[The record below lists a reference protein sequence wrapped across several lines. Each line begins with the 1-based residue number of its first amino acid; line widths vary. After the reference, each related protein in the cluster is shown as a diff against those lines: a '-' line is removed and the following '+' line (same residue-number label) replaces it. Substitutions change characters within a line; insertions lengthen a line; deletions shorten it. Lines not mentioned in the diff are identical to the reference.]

1 MNSPTKN
8 KTYLIAIIALIFP
21 LIAAACNAGTIVP
34 EVTVK
39 GIEDQFIVA
48 ISDENDSQSDAE
60 VVAVTNTG
68 VDEITTSEVENTT
81 KDLVPVPA
89 ELAEEQNVLVDLYAQ
104 VNPSVVNITI
114 YGEQN
119 GQVLPLGQGSGFVHD
134 QDGHIVTNAHVIDGA
149 EQVEVTFSDGTILT
163 ADIVG
168 QDLNSDLA
176 VVKVDQLPEGVL
188 ALGLS
193 AMRELAVGQTVVA
206 IGNPF
211 GLEGTLTRGI
221 ISALGRNIPALTPF
235 SIPQSIQTD
244 AAINPGNSGGPLL
257 NLEGEVIGVNAQ
269 IETNGTSRSNSG
281 VGFAIPVS
289 ILKLVVPALI
299 EQGEYEWSWLGV
311 RGGNLNPTMVQANE
325 LSVNRGAYIADV
337 TPNGPAASAGLQ
349 GASDIVSIEGRSVQ
363 VGGDVIIAVDDTP
376 VRSFDDLLIFI
387 ALQTHPDQEITL
399 TILREGETQDIVVK
413 LDERPESLSSLTPEL
428 PQLPE

>member
-1 MNSPTKN
+1 MNKPIKR
-8 KTYLIAIIALIFP
+8 KTYIITLLGLVLP
-21 LIAAACNAGTIVP
+21 LIAAACSVGAYLP
-34 EVTVK
+34 EVSVELPEALSAVAPSGEVDGQIISITNDEK
-39 GIEDQFIVA
+39 IEA
-48 ISDENDSQSDAE
+48 
-60 VVAVTNTG
+60 AV
-68 VDEITTSEVENTT
+68 SEVETTT
-81 KDLVPVPA
+81 KDLVPIPA
-89 ELAEEQNVLVDLYAQ
+89 ELAEEQSVLVDLYAR

-119 GQVLPLGQGSGFVHD
+119 GQVIPLGQGSGFVHD
-134 QDGHIVTNAHVIDGA
+134 QDGHIVTNAHVVDEA
-149 EQVEVTFSDGTILT
+149 EQVEVTFSEGTILS

-168 QDLNSDLA
+168 EDLNSDLA
-176 VVKVDQLPEGVL
+176 VVKVDQLPDNASPL
-188 ALGLS
+188 ALG

-289 ILKLVVPALI
+289 IVKLVVPDLI
-299 EQGEYEWSWLGV
+299 EKGEYEWSWLGV
-311 RGGNLNPTMVQANE
+311 RGGNLSPTMVQADG
-325 LSVNRGAYIADV
+325 LSVNKGAYIADV
-337 TPNGPAASAGLQ
+337 TPDGPAADAGLQ
-349 GASDIVSIEGRSVQ
+349 GASDTESIDGRTVP
-363 VGGDVIIAVDDTP
+363 VGGDVIIAVDDTL

-387 ALQTHPDQEITL
+387 ALKTRPGQEITL
-399 TILREGETQDIVVK
+399 TVLRSGETQDIVVK
-413 LDERPESLSSLTPEL
+413 LEERPETMTSLTPEL